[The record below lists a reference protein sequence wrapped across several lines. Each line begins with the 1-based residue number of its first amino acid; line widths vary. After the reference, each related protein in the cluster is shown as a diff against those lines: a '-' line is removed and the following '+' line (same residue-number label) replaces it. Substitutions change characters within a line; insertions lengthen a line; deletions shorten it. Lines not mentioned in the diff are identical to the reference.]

1 MTSPQPHTNENHS
14 QSQVAAPPLEPPAAD
29 LLRYGD
35 ETGHDPAMQWV
46 GRQRLTDYLH
56 ENRVDDMIRR
66 HDRHGP

>member
-1 MTSPQPHTNENHS
+1 
-14 QSQVAAPPLEPPAAD
+14 
-29 LLRYGD
+29 
-35 ETGHDPAMQWV
+35 MQWV